1 MNDNRH
7 RSSSFLA
14 AWRGAMLGL
23 ALLSASMT
31 AAAQSAAPAGGGA
44 PLDPFVLEVAAAAEA
59 YRAAMDFAVP
69 VGPSS
74 PLPPAGT
81 RPAPPYTLDAL
92 LALAASGNPGLKADA
107 AGEEA
112 ARAEFNSAR
121 ARRLP
126 TLGSAVNGTYIAN
139 PSDPIAIPA
148 NAFAPGMPPG
158 QIVLYESSGNALY
171 DFRLTGDLPLYT
183 WGRISLGVDL
193 ARTGLG
199 AAALQRQKA
208 SHELAVRMR
217 ANWDALA
224 YLGRAGEVLALQ
236 ERIGARLVELSARS
250 LAAGFMT
257 PADMARTRI
266 RVKEIEM
273 AATKLDEKRDRLLSE
288 LASMAGLPGLS
299 LGELLPE
306 VPAAGAPRWT
316 EDALW
321 TAAKDGNYDLAL
333 SAALLDS
340 RRGLRKLADRN
351 ALGLPDIGLHV
362 ELSYGGSHFPLV
374 EEGWRDEND
383 YQFTITLGAEG
394 RILGDAVKAGE
405 AARARAQLAQ
415 AEAQDAAALRSIR
428 QYIHEAYLGIELAK
442 AELEYAAL
450 KQDGWAA
457 DLAQERA
464 AIQAG
469 GGSESEYL
477 GLMIE
482 ALGGLAE
489 AYGTLAGYRSS
500 VLSLD
505 AVAGSGAL
513 Q

>member
-1 MNDNRH
+1 MALA
-7 RSSSFLA
+7 FLA
-14 AWRGAMLGL
+14 TSM
-23 ALLSASMT
+23 SAT
-31 AAAQSAAPAGGGA
+31 AQSGTAPGSGA
-44 PLDPFVLEVAAAAEA
+44 PLDPFELEVSAAAEA
-59 YRAAMDFAVP
+59 YRAAIDFAVP
-69 VGPSS
+69 AGAVS
-74 PLPPAGT
+74 PLTPAGAK
-81 RPAPPYTLDAL
+81 PAPPYTLDAL
-92 LALAASGNPGLKADA
+92 LGLAAAGNPGLKADA
-107 AGEEA
+107 AGEDA

-126 TLGSAVNGTYIAN
+126 TLGTSVAGTYIAN
-139 PSDPIAIPA
+139 PSEPITMPAGSIAKPPLFPAIL
-148 NAFAPGMPPG
+148 PPTDV
-158 QIVLYESSGNALY
+158 VLYESSGNALY
-171 DFRLTGDLPLYT
+171 DFKLTGDLPVYS
-183 WGRISLGVDL
+183 WGKISLGVDL
-193 ARTGLG
+193 ARTGLE
-199 AAALQRQKA
+199 AAAVQRQKA
-208 SHELAVRMR
+208 AHELAVRMR
-217 ANWDALA
+217 TNWDALA
-224 YLGRAGEVLALQ
+224 FLGRAGQVLELQ
-236 ERIGARLVELSARS
+236 ARVGARLVELSERS

-266 RVKEIEM
+266 KLKEIDM
-273 AATKLDEKRDRLLSE
+273 AATKLDERRDRLLSE

-299 LGELLPE
+299 IDELQLE

-321 TAAKDGNYDLAL
+321 ETAKEGNYDLAL
-333 SAALLDS
+333 SATLLDS
-340 RRGLRKLADRN
+340 RRGLRKMADKN

-362 ELSYGGSHFPLV
+362 ELSYGGSHFPLL
-374 EEGWRDEND
+374 EDGWRDEDD
-383 YQFTITLGAEG
+383 YQLTFTLGAEG
-394 RILGDAVKAGE
+394 KILGDAVKAGE

-415 AEAQDAAALRSIR
+415 AEAQDAAASRAIR
-428 QYIHEAYLGIELAK
+428 QYIHETYLGIELAR

-457 DLAQERA
+457 DLAQARA

-500 VLSLD
+500 VLSLE